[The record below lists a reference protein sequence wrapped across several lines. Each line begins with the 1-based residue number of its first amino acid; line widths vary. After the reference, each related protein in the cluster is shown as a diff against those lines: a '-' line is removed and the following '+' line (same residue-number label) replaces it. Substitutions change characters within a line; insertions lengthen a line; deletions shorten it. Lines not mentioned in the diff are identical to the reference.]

1 MERKTF
7 INRYAKYIFIY
18 IIFSVGIAGHLIT
31 HTFDIMIALTTYTL
45 FMMGTFVFYHAVTS
59 NGLPVFRWAVVTYG
73 ITFTLE
79 AIGVHT
85 GAIFG
90 AYDYGDVLAPSLFGV
105 PLIIGY
111 NWVFVILGAAC
122 ITHRYITRPVLFA
135 LMTGFIAV
143 LFDFFLEPVAID
155 LGYWTWDTVY
165 VPLQN
170 YAAWF
175 VISFAAAFALKQF
188 RIAFYTPVA
197 IHYFIAQG
205 VFFIALSVFL

>member
-18 IIFSVGIAGHLIT
+18 IIFFVGIVGHLNT
-31 HTFDIMIALTTYTL
+31 YTFDIMISLTTYTL
-45 FMMGTFVFYHAVTS
+45 FMMGTFVLYHAVKK
-59 NGLPVFRWAVVTYG
+59 NGLPVLFWAAVTYV

-79 AIGVHT
+79 AVGVHT
-85 GAIFG
+85 GLIFG
-90 AYDYGDVLAPSLFGV
+90 AYEYGEVLAPSLFGV

-122 ITHRYITRPVLFA
+122 IIHRYITRPVLFA
-135 LMTGFIAV
+135 LITGFIAV

-155 LGYWTWDTVY
+155 LGYWTWDTGY

-175 VISFAAAFALKQF
+175 VISFAAAFALKEF

-205 VFFIALSVFL
+205 VFFIALSMLL

>member
-18 IIFSVGIAGHLIT
+18 IIFFVGIVGHLNT
-31 HTFDIMIALTTYTL
+31 YTFDIMITLTTYTL
-45 FMMGTFVFYHAVTS
+45 FMMGTFVLYHAVKK
-59 NGLPVFRWAVVTYG
+59 NGLPVLFWAAVTYV

-79 AIGVHT
+79 AVGVHT
-85 GAIFG
+85 GLIFG
-90 AYDYGDVLAPSLFGV
+90 AYEYGEVLAPSLFGV

-122 ITHRYITRPVLFA
+122 IIHRYITRPVLFA
-135 LMTGFIAV
+135 LITGFIAV

-155 LGYWTWDTVY
+155 LGYWTWDTGY

-175 VISFAAAFALKQF
+175 VISFAAAFALKEF

-205 VFFIALSVFL
+205 VFFIALSMLL